1 MKPVKF
7 KNIVKLQAQKVAFK
21 YLLDKLNNGKKGKL
35 ISYKQIE
42 LADYLTPECSLSV
55 EDKLEMFSFRCEMNN
70 LPNNFGKTDLC
81 EMSCTEI
88 MNNDHLL
95 RCVHLNEG
103 TPIDISLEQI
113 RNGNISEKIE
123 MLRILQYI
131 TRKRKEHINSKSY

>member
-1 MKPVKF
+1 MKPVKI

-55 EDKLEMFSFRCEMNN
+55 EDKLEMFSFLCEMNN

-81 EMSCTEI
+81 EMSCTEL
-88 MNNDHLL
+88 MSNDHLL
-95 RCVHLNEG
+95 RCVHLN
-103 TPIDISLEQI
+103 DISLEQL
-113 RNGNISEKIE
+113 RHGNIKEKIE
-123 MLRILQYI
+123 VLRILQHN
-131 TRKRKEHINSKSY
+131 TRKRIEHINSKSY